1 MANTLPPRTRQR
13 PTPRKRKTQRKRKAQ
28 RTSTRARQIIVLS
41 AVALIGLTIIHGLSF
56 RGDVA
61 PGVRVGGIDLGGLS
75 PEDAK
80 ALIHQQ
86 LSPKL
91 DRTITVRLDQQSAE
105 MVPADLGATIDT
117 TQTVAIAMRT
127 GRLRSLL
134 LPFIYSS
141 DLRPVIATPTRPR
154 IPATLRAIAKPA
166 RSARVRISH
175 GEATVTPA
183 RTGYSISARMLL
195 HATAV
200 AALAGQSRI
209 TLKSTVTQPA
219 ISTAEA
225 KSAAAKALKI
235 VSSPVALNANGNR
248 IGALSTRT
256 LQAAV
261 IVRNENGKATIAF
274 DPDAL
279 QPAIGAV
286 LGKRIGD
293 AQNAIWETN
302 GERAWVI
309 PAKAG
314 VGFNPRAA
322 ADAVRD
328 AALAGGIRQAEITLT
343 AIAPRRTTADAE
355 AYGITTKVAGAITEL
370 GDSSGN
376 RLHNVALMAQ
386 ILDNRLVLP
395 GETFS
400 FNAAVGPRSPERGY
414 LEGLAI
420 VNGLM
425 IPSIGGGV
433 CQVTSTLYHAVFAT
447 GLQIVDRRNHSFF
460 IPAYGLGM
468 DATVSWSDIDFKF
481 RNNTEHPL
489 LIRATADASTM
500 LVNLYS
506 APPDGRVVST
516 SASDRYDV
524 KPPETR
530 YFEDPFAP
538 AKQVIKYV
546 DGQEGFAVD
555 VTRHVL
561 LNGETLSH
569 DVFVSTYAS
578 QPVTYIVGPGAY
590 PPGDN
595 VFEAPPFGWVS
606 PYDQTPPT

>member
-1 MANTLPPRTRQR
+1 MF
-13 PTPRKRKTQRKRKAQ
+13 
-28 RTSTRARQIIVLS
+28 S
-41 AVALIGLTIIHGLSF
+41 AVALIGLTVIHGLSF

-61 PGVRVGGIDLGGLS
+61 PGVHVGGIDLGGLS

-134 LPFIYSS
+134 LPFIYSA

-154 IPATLRAIAKPA
+154 IPATLRAVAEPA
-166 RSARVRISH
+166 RSARVRISN
-175 GEATVTPA
+175 GKLTVTPA
-183 RTGYSISARMLL
+183 RTGYSVSARMLL

-200 AALAGQSRI
+200 AALADQSRI

-225 KSAAAKALKI
+225 KVAGAKALAV

-248 IGALSTRT
+248 VGALSTKT

-261 IVRNENGKATIAF
+261 MVRNENGEPTIAF
-274 DPDAL
+274 DPDTL
-279 QPAIGAV
+279 QHAIGDA
-286 LGKRIGD
+286 LGKRIGA

-309 PAKAG
+309 PAKQG

-343 AIAPRRTTADAE
+343 TLPPKRTTADAE

-376 RLHNVALMAQ
+376 RLHNVSLMAQ

-400 FNAAVGPRSPERGY
+400 FNDAVGPRSPERGY

-420 VNGLM
+420 VDGLM

-447 GLQIVDRRNHSFF
+447 GLQIVDRRNHSFY

-506 APPDGRVVST
+506 APADGRVVTRST
-516 SASDRYDV
+516 GDRYDV
-524 KPPETR
+524 KPPEPR

-538 AKQVIKYV
+538 PKQVIEYV
-546 DGQEGFAVD
+546 SGQEGFAVD
-555 VTRHVL
+555 VTRKVV
-561 LNGETLSH
+561 LNGETLSQ

-606 PYDQTPPT
+606 PYDPTPPT

>member
-1 MANTLPPRTRQR
+1 M
-13 PTPRKRKTQRKRKAQ
+13 
-28 RTSTRARQIIVLS
+28 LS
-41 AVALIGLTIIHGLSF
+41 AVALIGLTVIHGLSF

-91 DRTITVRLDQQSAE
+91 DRTVTVRLDKQTAE
-105 MVPADLGATIDT
+105 MVPADLDATIDI

-154 IPATLRAIAKPA
+154 IPATLRAVAEPA
-166 RSARVRISH
+166 RSARVRISN
-175 GEATVTPA
+175 GKLTVTPA
-183 RTGYSISARMLL
+183 RTGYSVSARMLL

-225 KSAAAKALKI
+225 KSAGAKALTV

-248 IGALSTRT
+248 VGALSTKT

-261 IVRNENGKATIAF
+261 MVRNENGEPTIAF
-274 DPDAL
+274 DPDTL
-279 QPAIGAV
+279 QPAIGEA
-286 LGKRIGD
+286 LGKRIGA
-293 AQNAIWETN
+293 AQSAIWETN

-309 PAKAG
+309 PAKQG

-343 AIAPRRTTADAE
+343 TTPPKRTTADAE

-376 RLHNVALMAQ
+376 RIHNVSLMAQ
-386 ILDNRLVLP
+386 ILDNRLVMP

-400 FNAAVGPRSPERGY
+400 FNNAVGPRSPERGY

-420 VNGLM
+420 VDGLM

-447 GLQIVDRRNHSFF
+447 GLQIVDRRNHSFY

-468 DATVSWSDIDFKF
+468 DATVSWSDLDFKF

-506 APPDGRVVST
+506 APADGRVVT
-516 SASDRYDV
+516 SSAGDRYDI

-538 AKQVIKYV
+538 PKQVIEYV
-546 DGQEGFAVD
+546 SGQEGFAVD
-555 VTRHVL
+555 VTREVL
-561 LNGETLSH
+561 LNGETLSQ

-606 PYDQTPPT
+606 PYDPTPPT